1 LKPQQIVVFKD
12 AGAEAE
18 DVRRLVPRLM
28 INEANTAEFL
38 KIKIPTRTSFPN
50 RLCFYKRFRLGST
63 MTSTA
68 LNSLARASSAYLRS
82 AMHQPIQWHEWGA
95 EAFAVAR
102 RENKPMLLDIGA
114 VWCHWCHVMDRE
126 SYDDAEIAAIV
137 NQHFI
142 AVKVDR
148 DERPDIDS
156 RYQAAVQAVS
166 GQGGWPLTAFL
177 TPDGKPFYG
186 GTYFPPSDGYGRPSF
201 RRVLL
206 SIANAYAE
214 KHGDVVEQA
223 KMVESAIALSESFAG
238 RSGRVSAGVIAT
250 IQESAFKMFD
260 PQHGGFGQAPKFPHP
275 SALDL
280 LIERYAKSPPYRKE
294 RDRMGHP
301 DSSES
306 PDSSERNA
314 SLRNLITTTL
324 EHMARGGVY
333 DQLAG
338 GFHRYSVDE
347 RWVVPHFE
355 KMCYDN
361 SELLKN
367 YVHAYQA
374 TGEEFFADVA
384 RDMIR
389 WMDEWLS
396 DRQRGGFYA
405 SQDADISMDDDGDYF
420 TWTLDEARG
429 VLTKEEAEA
438 AALHYDINEVGEMHH
453 NPAKNVL
460 YVRAPVEEIARRMN
474 LAPERVRE
482 LLATA
487 KKKMYAARLQRPTPY
502 VDKTVY
508 VGWNS
513 LCVSAY
519 LEAAKVL
526 NLAEARRFALKSLD
540 RVLGEAW
547 KAGSEQK
554 NLAGEAPSATRTLLH
569 VVSYSDPKASHRE
582 VPGLLDDYAFTA
594 LACLDAYEATADLSY
609 FKFARAIA
617 DAMIERFYDATSGGF
632 FDSEPVAEGTSL
644 GVLATRR
651 KPLQDSP
658 TPAGNPM
665 AAIALMR
672 LHHYTGDAAYRDKAE
687 LTLETFAG
695 VAEQFGIFAATYG
708 IAVVHL
714 VESPLQVV
722 VIAQDGDEDAAGE
735 LHAAAVAAFAF
746 NKSAVRLAANQAAA
760 ENLPPAL
767 AATIP
772 NLPDLSRKPGS
783 RKSFAVLCSG
793 SACQP
798 PVSDAADLRNA
809 LEAAL
814 HKN

>member
-1 LKPQQIVVFKD
+1 
-12 AGAEAE
+12 
-18 DVRRLVPRLM
+18 
-28 INEANTAEFL
+28 
-38 KIKIPTRTSFPN
+38 
-50 RLCFYKRFRLGST
+50 
-63 MTSTA
+63 
-68 LNSLARASSAYLRS
+68 
-82 AMHQPIQWHEWGA
+82 MHQPIQWHEWGA
-95 EAFAVAR
+95 DAFAAAQ

-223 KMVESAIALSESFAG
+223 KMVESAIAQSESFAG
-238 RSGRVSAGVIAT
+238 RSGRVSAGVTAA

-260 PQHGGFGQAPKFPHP
+260 AQHGGFGQAPKFPHP

-280 LIERYAKSPPYRKE
+280 LIERYARGTAEGGGAESPSYRKE
-294 RDRMGHP
+294 RDRMGHS
-301 DSSES
+301 D
-306 PDSSERNA
+306 
-314 SLRNLITTTL
+314 LRDVIVTTL
-324 EHMARGGVY
+324 EHMAKGGVY

-374 TGEEFFADVA
+374 TGEKFFADVA
-384 RDMIR
+384 RDIIR

-405 SQDADISMDDDGDYF
+405 SQDADISMEDDGDYF
-420 TWTLDEARG
+420 TWTLDEARA
-429 VLTKEEAEA
+429 VLTKEEAEV

-460 YVRAPVEEIARRMN
+460 YVRASVEEIARRMN
-474 LAPERVRE
+474 LELKRVTE
-482 LLATA
+482 LLASA
-487 KKKMYAARLQRPTPY
+487 KKKMYATRLQRPTPY

-519 LEAAKVL
+519 LEAAMVL
-526 NLAEARRFALKSLD
+526 NLADARRFALKSLD
-540 RVLGEAW
+540 RVLAEVW
-547 KAGSEQK
+547 KPESDK
-554 NLAGEAPSATRTLLH
+554 NEPAGESPAAPRGLLLH
-569 VVSYSDPKASHRE
+569 VVSYSDPAAAHRE
-582 VPGLLDDYAFTA
+582 VPGLLEDYAFTA
-594 LACLDAYEATADLSY
+594 LACLDAYEATVDLSY
-609 FKFARAIA
+609 FKFARAIT
-617 DAMIERFYDATSGGF
+617 DAMIARFYDATSGGF
-632 FDSEPVAEGTSL
+632 FDSEPGAEGQSL

-658 TPAGNPM
+658 TPAGNPV
-665 AAIALMR
+665 AAIALARM
-672 LHHYTGDAAYRDKAE
+672 HHYTGDAGYQDKAE

-695 VAEQFGIFAATYG
+695 AAEQFGIFAATYG
-708 IAVVHL
+708 IAVVYL
-714 VESPLQVV
+714 LESPVQVV
-722 VIAQDGDEDAAGE
+722 VIAEDGDEDAAGE
-735 LHAAAVAAFAF
+735 LYAAAVARFAF
-746 NKSAVRLAANQAAA
+746 NKSTLRLAASQVVA

-772 NLPDLSRKPGS
+772 NLPELGS
-783 RKSFAVLCSG
+783 RKSLAVLCSG

-798 PVSDAADLRNA
+798 SVSDGAELRRA
-809 LEAAL
+809 LEKAL
-814 HKN
+814 QKN

>member
-1 LKPQQIVVFKD
+1 
-12 AGAEAE
+12 
-18 DVRRLVPRLM
+18 
-28 INEANTAEFL
+28 
-38 KIKIPTRTSFPN
+38 
-50 RLCFYKRFRLGST
+50 
-63 MTSTA
+63 MTTTT

-82 AMHQPIQWHEWGA
+82 AMHQPIRWHEWGE
-95 EAFAVAR
+95 EAFAAAASA
-102 RENKPMLLDIGA
+102 NKPILLDIGA

-126 SYDDAEIAAIV
+126 SYDDPEVAAIV
-137 NQHFI
+137 NEHFI

-156 RYQAAVQAVS
+156 RYQVAVQAVS

-206 SIANAYAE
+206 SIANAYKE

-223 KMVESAIALSESFAG
+223 KMVENAIVQSESFAG
-238 RSGRVSAGVIAT
+238 RSGRVSAGVVAAIR
-250 IQESAFKMFD
+250 ESAFKMFD
-260 PQHGGFGQAPKFPHP
+260 AEHGGFGQAPKFPHP

-280 LIERYAKSPPYRKE
+280 LIERYAQSAGVASLRRTAEGGRPH
-294 RDRMGHP
+294 MGLA
-301 DSSES
+301 D
-306 PDSSERNA
+306 DK
-314 SLRNLITTTL
+314 LRNLIVTTL

-384 RDMIR
+384 RDIIR

-396 DRQRGGFYA
+396 DRGRGGFYA
-405 SQDADISMDDDGDYF
+405 SQDADINMDDDGDYF
-420 TWTLDEARG
+420 TWTLDEARA
-429 VLTKEEAEA
+429 VLTEEEAQV

-460 YVRAPVEEIARRMN
+460 YVRAPIEEIARRMN
-474 LAPERVRE
+474 LAPERVKD
-482 LLATA
+482 LLAAA
-487 KKKMYAARLQRPTPY
+487 KKKLYAARLQRPTPY

-526 NLAEARRFALKSLD
+526 DLTEARRYALRSLDRALAEAWKTRVDDAGKSA
-540 RVLGEAW
+540 R
-547 KAGSEQK
+547 
-554 NLAGEAPSATRTLLH
+554 ATQGLLLH
-569 VVSYSDPKASHRE
+569 VVAYSDPSAEHRE
-582 VPGLLDDYAFTA
+582 VPGMLDDYAFTV
-594 LACLDAYEATADLSY
+594 LACLDAYETTADLSY
-609 FKFARAIA
+609 FKFAQSIA
-617 DAMIERFYDATSGGF
+617 DAMIARFFDATSGGF
-632 FDSEPVAEGTSL
+632 FDAEPAEDGKNL

-658 TPAGNPM
+658 TPAGNPL
-665 AAIALMR
+665 AAIALTR
-672 LHHYTGDAAYRDKAE
+672 LHHYTGDAGYRDKAE
-687 LTLETFAG
+687 QTLETFAG
-695 VAEQFGIFAATYG
+695 VAEQFGIFAASYG
-708 IAVVHL
+708 IAVIHFL
-714 VESPLQVV
+714 ESPVQVV
-722 VIAQDGDEDAAGE
+722 VIAEDQDGAAGE
-735 LHAAAVAAFAF
+735 LYKAAVEPFAF
-746 NKSAVRLAANQAAA
+746 NKTTLRLSANQAVAG
-760 ENLPPAL
+760 NLPPVL

-772 NLPDLSRKPGS
+772 ALPPLGLG
-783 RKSFAVLCSG
+783 KSFAVLCSG
-793 SACQP
+793 TACQP
-798 PVSDAADLRNA
+798 PVSDAGELRQELETA
-809 LEAAL
+809 LSQPR
-814 HKN
+814 

>member
-1 LKPQQIVVFKD
+1 MNNI
-12 AGAEAE
+12 
-18 DVRRLVPRLM
+18 
-28 INEANTAEFL
+28 
-38 KIKIPTRTSFPN
+38 TSF
-50 RLCFYKRFRLGST
+50 
-63 MTSTA
+63 
-68 LNSLARASSAYLRS
+68 NSLARASSAYLRS
-82 AMHQPIQWHEWGA
+82 AMHQPIQWHEWG
-95 EAFAVAR
+95 EGAFAAAR
-102 RENKPMLLDIGA
+102 RDNKPMLLDIGA

-126 SYDDAEIAAIV
+126 SYDDPAIAEIV
-137 NQHFI
+137 NENFI

-206 SIANAYAE
+206 SIANAYKE
-214 KHGDVVEQA
+214 KNGDVLEQA
-223 KMVESAIALSESFAG
+223 EMVETAIAQSESFAG
-238 RSGRVSAGVIAT
+238 KHGRVSASVIAA
-250 IQESAFKMFD
+250 IQTSALRTFD
-260 PQHGGFGQAPKFPHP
+260 PDNGGFGQAPKFPHP

-280 LIERYAKSPPYRKE
+280 LIERYAR
-294 RDRMGHP
+294 
-301 DSSES
+301 SSARSGPEHQGEVIS
-306 PDSSERNA
+306 ANA
-314 SLRNLITTTL
+314 AATKDESLRHLFVTTL

-374 TGEEFFADVA
+374 TGSEFFADVA
-384 RDMIR
+384 RDIIR
-389 WMDEWLS
+389 WMDECLS
-396 DRQRGGFYA
+396 DRERGGFYA

-420 TWTLDEARG
+420 TWTLEETRA
-429 VLTKEEAEA
+429 VLTEQETQV

-453 NPAKNVL
+453 NPAKSVL
-460 YVRAPVEEIARRMN
+460 YVRATVDEIARRMN
-474 LAPERVRE
+474 LAVESVRE
-482 LLATA
+482 LLASA
-487 KKKMYAARLQRPTPY
+487 RKKMYAARLLRKTPY
-502 VDKTVY
+502 IDKTVY

-513 LCVSAY
+513 LCISAY
-519 LEAAKVL
+519 LDAAKVL
-526 NLAEARRFALKSLD
+526 HLDGARRFALRSLD
-540 RVLGEAW
+540 RVLGNAW
-547 KAGSEQK
+547 KPNAIASNSPE
-554 NLAGEAPSATRTLLH
+554 SAQPLLQH
-569 VVSYSDPKASHRE
+569 VVSYSDPAASHRD

-617 DAMIERFYDATSGGF
+617 DAMIAHFFDATGGGF
-632 FDSEPVAEGTSL
+632 FDSQPAADGKSL
-644 GVLATRR
+644 GVLGTRR

-665 AAIALMR
+665 AAIALVRM
-672 LHHYTGDAAYRDKAE
+672 HHYTGETGYRERAE
-687 LTLETFAG
+687 QTLETFAG
-695 VAEQFGIFAATYG
+695 VVEQFGIYAATYG
-708 IAVVHL
+708 IAAASL
-714 VESPLQVV
+714 LENPTQVV
-722 VIAQDGDEDAAGE
+722 VIAGEDNADAAAE
-735 LHAAAVAAFAF
+735 LLKAAVAPFSF
-746 NKSAVRLAANQAAA
+746 SKSVLHLTSNQAVQ

-767 AATIP
+767 AATVP
-772 NLPDLSRKPGS
+772 HLPQLRS

-798 PVSDAADLRNA
+798 PIFDPEELRHA
-809 LEAAL
+809 LSSSLQASS
-814 HKN
+814 

>member
-1 LKPQQIVVFKD
+1 
-12 AGAEAE
+12 
-18 DVRRLVPRLM
+18 
-28 INEANTAEFL
+28 
-38 KIKIPTRTSFPN
+38 
-50 RLCFYKRFRLGST
+50 
-63 MTSTA
+63 MTTTT

-82 AMHQPIQWHEWGA
+82 AMHQPIQWQEWGE
-95 EAFAVAR
+95 EAFAAAQ

-126 SYDDAEIAAIV
+126 SYDDPEIAAIV

-156 RYQAAVQAVS
+156 RYQVAVQAVS

-186 GTYFPPSDGYGRPSF
+186 GTYFPPNDGYGRPSF

-206 SIANAYAE
+206 SIANAYKE

-223 KMVESAIALSESFAG
+223 QMVENSIAQSESFAG
-238 RSGRVSAGVIAT
+238 RGGQVSRSVIDA

-260 PQHGGFGQAPKFPHP
+260 AVHGGFGQAPKFPHP

-280 LIERYAKSPPYRKE
+280 LIEQYARTKNE
-294 RDRMGHP
+294 RTKNEQTKND
-301 DSSES
+301 E
-306 PDSSERNA
+306 
-314 SLRNLITTTL
+314 LRNLTVTTL
-324 EHMARGGVY
+324 EHMANGGVY

-374 TGEEFFADVA
+374 TGLEFFACVA
-384 RDMIR
+384 RDIIR

-396 DRQRGGFYA
+396 DRERGGFYA

-420 TWTLDEARG
+420 TWTLAETRA
-429 VLTKEEAEA
+429 VLTEEEAQV

-460 YVRAPVEEIARRMN
+460 YVRAPIEEIARRLS
-474 LAPERVRE
+474 LAPERVTA
-482 LLATA
+482 LLASA
-487 KKKMYAARLQRPTPY
+487 KKKMYAARLDRPTPY
-502 VDKTVY
+502 IDKTVY

-519 LEAAKVL
+519 LQAAKVL
-526 NLAEARRFALKSLD
+526 GLDGARRFALRSLD
-540 RVLGEAW
+540 RVLAQAW
-547 KAGSEQK
+547 SAGAEGAK
-554 NLAGEAPSATRTLLH
+554 NTDLKNTETTAGEPPKSTPSAPLQAAPRLLH
-569 VVSYSDPKASHRE
+569 VVAYSDPKAEHRE
-582 VPGLLDDYAFTA
+582 VAGLLDDYAFTA

-609 FKFARAIA
+609 YKFAQSIV
-617 DAMIERFYDATSGGF
+617 DTMITKFYDATSGGF
-632 FDSEPVAEGTSL
+632 FDSEPPAEGKGL
-644 GVLATRR
+644 GVLATQR

-665 AAIALMR
+665 AAIALLR
-672 LHHYTGDAAYRDKAE
+672 LHHYTGEAGYRDKTE
-687 LTLETFAG
+687 KTLETFAG

-708 IAVVHL
+708 IAVAHFL
-714 VESPLQVV
+714 ESPIQIVVIAGDGSAEDGSPEDGSPESAAELQVV
-722 VIAQDGDEDAAGE
+722 AT
-735 LHAAAVAAFAF
+735 AAFAF
-746 NKSAVRLAANQAAA
+746 NKSTLRLTPNEAVAK
-760 ENLPPAL
+760 NLPPAL

-772 NLPDLSRKPGS
+772 NLPQLKSG
-783 RKSFAVLCSG
+783 KSFAVLCSG

-798 PVSDAADLRNA
+798 PVSGAGELARQLDRA
-809 LEAAL
+809 LEKKA
-814 HKN
+814 

>member
-1 LKPQQIVVFKD
+1 
-12 AGAEAE
+12 
-18 DVRRLVPRLM
+18 
-28 INEANTAEFL
+28 
-38 KIKIPTRTSFPN
+38 
-50 RLCFYKRFRLGST
+50 
-63 MTSTA
+63 
-68 LNSLARASSAYLRS
+68 
-82 AMHQPIQWHEWGA
+82 MHQPIQWHEWGA
-95 EAFAVAR
+95 EAFAAAQQA
-102 RENKPMLLDIGA
+102 NKPMLLDVGA

-126 SYDDAEIAAIV
+126 SYDDPEIAAIV
-137 NQHFI
+137 NEHFI

-186 GTYFPPSDGYGRPSF
+186 GTYFPPNDGYGRPSF

-206 SIANAYAE
+206 SIANAYKE
-214 KHGDVVEQA
+214 KNGDVVEQA
-223 KMVESAIALSESFAG
+223 KMVESAIAQSESFAG
-238 RSGRVSAGVIAT
+238 KDGRVSAAVIAAIRT
-250 IQESAFKMFD
+250 SAFRMFD
-260 PQHGGFGQAPKFPHP
+260 PHNGGFGQAPKFPHP

-280 LIERYAKSPPYRKE
+280 LIERYARTN
-294 RDRMGHP
+294 G
-301 DSSES
+301 
-306 PDSSERNA
+306 A
-314 SLRNLITTTL
+314 SLRTAEGGRPHIDSSNADKELRELIVTTL
-324 EHMARGGVY
+324 EHMALGGVY

-367 YVHAYQA
+367 YVHGYQA
-374 TGEEFFADVA
+374 TGEGFFADVA
-384 RDMIR
+384 RDIIR

-396 DRQRGGFYA
+396 DRERGGFYA

-420 TWTLDEARG
+420 TWTLEETRA
-429 VLTKEEAEA
+429 VLTEEETQV

-460 YVRAPVEEIARRMN
+460 YVRAPAEEIGRRLKMSE
-474 LAPERVRE
+474 ERVSE
-482 LLATA
+482 LLASA
-487 KKKMYAARLQRPTPY
+487 KKKMYAARLLRPTPY

-526 NLAEARRFALKSLD
+526 GLAEARRFALRSLD
-540 RVLGEAW
+540 RVLAEGWKTSEAD
-547 KAGSEQK
+547 
-554 NLAGEAPSATRTLLH
+554 AGEGARATQELLH
-569 VVSYSDPKASHRE
+569 VISYSDPAALHRE
-582 VPGLLDDYAFTA
+582 VAGMLEDYAFTA

-609 FKFARAIA
+609 FKFARAIT
-617 DAMIERFYDATSGGF
+617 DAMIARFYDATSGGF
-632 FDSEPVAEGTSL
+632 FDSEPAADGKSL

-665 AAIALMR
+665 AAIALLR
-672 LHHYTGDAAYRDKAE
+672 LHHYTGESGYREKAE
-687 LTLETFAG
+687 QTLETFAG

-708 IAVVHL
+708 TAVVHFL
-714 VESPLQVV
+714 ESPTQVV
-722 VIAQDGDEDAAGE
+722 VIEEEGDE
-735 LHAAAVAAFAF
+735 AAAEKLEAVAVAPFAF
-746 NKSAVRLAANQAAA
+746 NKSTLRLKANQAVR
-760 ENLPPAL
+760 ENLPPGL

-772 NLPDLSRKPGS
+772 NLPGLGS
-783 RKSFAVLCSG
+783 GTSFAVMCSG

-798 PVSDAADLRNA
+798 PVFDAVELEKAI
-809 LEAAL
+809 EAASIQG
-814 HKN
+814 K

>member
-1 LKPQQIVVFKD
+1 
-12 AGAEAE
+12 
-18 DVRRLVPRLM
+18 
-28 INEANTAEFL
+28 
-38 KIKIPTRTSFPN
+38 
-50 RLCFYKRFRLGST
+50 
-63 MTSTA
+63 MTTTT

-82 AMHQPIQWHEWGA
+82 AMHQPIQWHEWGE
-95 EAFAVAR
+95 EAFAAAQ

-126 SYDDAEIAAIV
+126 SYDDAEVAAIV
-137 NQHFI
+137 NEHFI

-156 RYQAAVQAVS
+156 RYQAAVSAVS

-186 GTYFPPSDGYGRPSF
+186 GTYFPPTDGYGRPSF
-201 RRVLL
+201 KRVLT
-206 SIANAYAE
+206 SIANAYKE

-223 KMVESAIALSESFAG
+223 KMVESAIAQAESFAG
-238 RSGRVSAGVIAT
+238 RGGRVSASIIAA
-250 IQESAFKMFD
+250 IQKSAFSMFD

-280 LIERYAKSPPYRKE
+280 LIERYAREVKIPTLAAK
-294 RDRMGHP
+294 DAARMGHP
-301 DSSES
+301 RELGGDDDE
-306 PDSSERNA
+306 
-314 SLRNLITTTL
+314 LRNVVVTTL
-324 EHMARGGVY
+324 EHMANGGVY

-374 TGEEFFADVA
+374 TGSEFFASVA
-384 RDMIR
+384 RDIIR

-396 DRQRGGFYA
+396 DRERGGFYA

-420 TWTLDEARG
+420 TWTLDEARA
-429 VLTKEEAEA
+429 VLTEEEAQV
-438 AALHYDINEVGEMHH
+438 AALHYDINEIGEMHH

-460 YVRAPVEEIARRMN
+460 YVRAPIEEIERRMT
-474 LAPERVRE
+474 LSADRVKH
-482 LLATA
+482 LLDSA
-487 KKKMYAARLQRPTPY
+487 KRKMYSARLKRPTPY

-513 LCVSAY
+513 MCVSAY
-519 LEAAKVL
+519 LAAAKVL
-526 NLAEARRFALKSLD
+526 DLEPARHFALRSLD
-540 RVLGEAW
+540 RVLAEAW
-547 KAGSEQK
+547 KPQRG
-554 NLAGEAPSATRTLLH
+554 LLH
-569 VVSYSDPKASHRE
+569 VVAYSDPQAEHRA
-582 VPGLLDDYAFTA
+582 VSGLLDDYAATS

-609 FKFARAIA
+609 FKFARAIG
-617 DAMIERFYDATSGGF
+617 DAMVARFFDAVSGGF
-632 FDSEPVAEGTSL
+632 FDAEPAADGKSL

-665 AAIALMR
+665 AAIALLR
-672 LHHYTGDAAYRDKAE
+672 LHHYTGDDAYRDKAE
-687 LTLETFAG
+687 QTLETFAG

-708 IAVVHL
+708 IAVLHL
-714 VESPLQVV
+714 LENPVQVI
-722 VIAQDGDEDAAGE
+722 VIADHEQGEAAQS
-735 LHAAAVAAFAF
+735 LAAVAVADFAF
-746 NKSAVRLAANQAAA
+746 KKSVLRLTANQAVAG
-760 ENLPPAL
+760 NLPPAL

-772 NLPDLSRKPGS
+772 NLPQLNSGKP
-783 RKSFAVLCSG
+783 FAVLCSG
-793 SACQP
+793 FACQP
-798 PVSDAADLRNA
+798 PVTDSAELRRA
-809 LEAAL
+809 LESAL
-814 HKN
+814 TRKE